1 MNLTE
6 IITKVDQLK
15 AEVDALRP
23 LNPEQEQ
30 RIMQKLR
37 LDWNYH
43 SNALEGNTLS
53 PGETKAFLLHG
64 ITAKGKPF
72 RDYLDIKGH
81 NEAIIYLE
89 EFIRGQR
96 LLTEADIRE
105 IHKILLVEPYEVDAI
120 TPAGQ
125 PTKRRIAIGQYKTM
139 PNHVRTT
146 TGEMHYYATP
156 EETPAKMGDL
166 MKWYRQQT
174 QKGELHPLILAAT
187 FHYQFVTI
195 HPFDDGNGRMA
206 RLLMNLILMRAGYVP
221 VVVRIDTR
229 TDYLL
234 ALEKADTGELEDFI
248 NLIGEVLIH
257 SLELYLRGAKGE
269 SIEELDDLDKK
280 VALLQRKLGFD
291 LAITTEKNLATQKN
305 LFNHLIQ
312 PFLKKLFSK
321 FEQFEIFFTQTSF
334 RSDIRDNRQSPHFN
348 NPTHLLNKLPSIIED
363 AIIDELDCTYE
374 LITFMSNRDY
384 ELRVNLSFNLRKY
397 DFDIRYTL
405 SESYDQEPPET
416 ELTRGVYDRLYTE
429 EEVNEL
435 VLLIANQ
442 MYTRIEQASNQQTS

>member
-1 MNLTE
+1 MNMTE
-6 IITKVDQLK
+6 IITRVDQLK
-15 AEVDALRP
+15 AEIDTLRP

-53 PGETKAFLLHG
+53 LGETRAFLLHG

-81 NEAIIYLE
+81 NEAIVYLE
-89 EFIRGQR
+89 EFIRGR
-96 LLTEADIRE
+96 HLLTEADIRE

-120 TPAGQ
+120 TPTGQ
-125 PTKRRIAIGQYKTM
+125 LTKRRIAIGQYKTM
-139 PNHVRTT
+139 PNHVRTS

-174 QKGELHPLILAAT
+174 QKSELHPLILAAT

-229 TDYLL
+229 AEYLL

-248 NLIGEVLIH
+248 SLIGEALIR

-280 VALLQRKLGFD
+280 VALLQRKLGFEPG
-291 LAITTEKNLATQKN
+291 ITTEKNLATQKN

-312 PFLKKLFSK
+312 PFLKGLFSK
-321 FEQFEIFFTQTSF
+321 FEQFETFFTQTSF
-334 RSDIRDNRQSPHFN
+334 ESNIRDNRQSPRFN
-348 NPTHLLNKLPSIIED
+348 NPAHLLNKLPDIIED
-363 AIIDELDCTYE
+363 AIIYEFDCTYE
-374 LITFMSNRDY
+374 LISFMSNRDY
-384 ELRVNLSFNLRKY
+384 ELIVNLNFNLRKY
-397 DFDIRYTL
+397 DFDINYTL
-405 SESYDQEPPET
+405 SESYDLEPPET
-416 ELTRGVYDRLYTE
+416 ELTRGTYDRLYTE
-429 EEVNEL
+429 EEINEL
-435 VLLIANQ
+435 ILLIANQ
-442 MYTRIEQASNQQTS
+442 VYTRIEQQTNKTS